1 MTTEGS
7 RVSLAGTARTVPADA
22 EPISLSTNRRWRAF
36 RQNGVMLAGL
46 AIVLIFLLVALFAPA
61 IAPFDPVQGFPGN
74 RLRPPSERFL
84 FGTDDFS
91 RDVLSRTIFGT
102 RISMTV
108 GLTVAALCGII
119 GGIIGLLTGYY
130 RAFDLVLMRF
140 FDGLM
145 AFPGILLAIALAAVL
160 RPSLTTVI
168 AALTIVYTPYC
179 VRVLR
184 AQVLYQRENTYVTA
198 AQGIGA
204 RDWRILLFHLLPNCV
219 APLLVQITFTF
230 SFGVLAEATLSF
242 LGVGVPPPT
251 PSWGNML
258 ADAKVVLQ
266 RAPWL
271 TLAPGLALTVIT
283 LGLNLLGDGLR
294 DLLDPR
300 HVTSAIRNLSGK
312 S

>member
-1 MTTEGS
+1 VE
-7 RVSLAGTARTVPADA
+7 RAVPAA
-22 EPISLSTNRRWRAF
+22 PSAALEAQPISLATNRRWRAF
-36 RQNGVMLAGL
+36 RQNGIMLAGL
-46 AIVLIFLLVALFAPA
+46 AIVLVFLLVALFAPV
-61 IAPFDPVQGFPGN
+61 IAPHDPVQAFSGN
-74 RLRPPSERFL
+74 RLRPPSDRFI

-91 RDVLSRTIFGT
+91 RDVLSRTIYGT
-102 RISMTV
+102 RISITV
-108 GLTVAALCGII
+108 GVAVAALCGAI
-119 GGIIGLLTGYY
+119 GGVLGLLTGFY
-130 RAFDLVLMRF
+130 RRFDMLLMRIL
-140 FDGLM
+140 DGLM

-160 RPSLTTVI
+160 RPSLGTVI

-198 AQGIGA
+198 AQCLGA
-204 RDWRILLFHLLPNCV
+204 RDWRILLLHLLPNCV

-258 ADAKVVLQ
+258 SDAKVVLQ

-271 TLAPGLALTVIT
+271 TIAPGLALTIVT

-300 HVTSAIRNLSGK
+300 HVTSNLQSRAAGK
-312 S
+312 R